1 MYSLI
6 YHTGFQRSERNMTD
20 HLEEW
25 KNIIQWYK
33 EEHKQTEAIKYR
45 IECIEE
51 LITSLDIT
59 KDKELSHFK

>member
-1 MYSLI
+1 
-6 YHTGFQRSERNMTD
+6 MTD
-20 HLEEW
+20 HLQEW

-33 EEHKQTEAIKYR
+33 EEHKQTEAIKYI

-51 LITSLDIT
+51 LIASLDIT

>member
-1 MYSLI
+1 
-6 YHTGFQRSERNMTD
+6 MTD
-20 HLEEW
+20 HLQEW
-25 KNIIQWYK
+25 KNIKKWYK
-33 EEHKQTEAIKYR
+33 EEHKQTDQIKYR